1 MDRLLGM
8 EVFVAVVEL
17 GGLTAAGNAFKIS
30 PAMVS
35 KHLVALEMRLGAT
48 LLSRTTRRQHLTE
61 IGEKYYQNCKEILQQ
76 IAEADA
82 GAEAMGS
89 TPRGLLRV
97 NASIW
102 FGALTLAPVIGDY
115 LKHYPEVNVQLSLTD
130 RFVDIV
136 EEGFDV
142 AIRIGELE
150 DSSLVARKL
159 AMFELAVCASPDYIA
174 AAGRP
179 KTPDDLASHQC
190 LGFTNWGSHSGWRS
204 MQKSIA
210 SRAPQV
216 PRFESDN
223 AQALLAAA
231 VKGIGIIMMPKEL
244 LRPEIE
250 SGRLIELLKGH
261 IPPARPIHAVYPKN
275 RKSIPKLTSFV
286 EFLVQE
292 LRAQRGR

>member
-1 MDRLLGM
+1 M

-35 KHLVALEMRLGAT
+35 KHLVALEKRLGAT

-61 IGEKYYQNCKEILQQ
+61 IGKKYYQNCKEILQQ
-76 IAEADA
+76 IADADA
-82 GAEAMGS
+82 GAEVMGS

-97 NASIW
+97 SASIW
-102 FGALTLAPVIGDY
+102 FGALTLAPIVGDY
-115 LKHYPEVNVQLSLTD
+115 LKRYPEVNVQLSLAD

-142 AIRIGELE
+142 AVRIGELE
-150 DSSLVARKL
+150 DSSLIARKL
-159 AMFELAVCASPDYIA
+159 GMFELAVCASPDYLA
-174 AAGRP
+174 SAGRP
-179 KTPDDLASHQC
+179 HNPEDLAGHQC

-204 MQKSIA
+204 IQKTMA
-210 SRAPQV
+210 WRTAQV

-231 VKGIGIIMMPKEL
+231 IKGIGIIMMPKEL

-250 SGRLIELLKGH
+250 SGRLVELLEKH
-261 IPPARPIHAVYPKN
+261 APPARPIHAVYPKS
-275 RKSIPKLTSFV
+275 RKSVPKLTTFV
-286 EFLVQE
+286 DFLVE
-292 LRAQRGR
+292 GLRPSRAK